1 MQLSWRR
8 ARLCADSEA
17 RLNPG
22 SRYALCF
29 APPVE
34 SPLWLAGSTWLGRD
48 AARDEPAEQPVVD
61 NILADTLHAITAMPR
76 RYGFHATLK
85 APFHLSESTCP
96 QELLEHVDAFAGDQ
110 HSFPMPQLVVSQLDQ
125 FLALVPALPAGRV
138 NAMAKACVA
147 EFDRH
152 RKPLD
157 EAELAR
163 RRRQRLT
170 PREDEMLVRWG
181 YPHVLDC
188 FRFHFTL
195 TDSLCGT
202 HDRFIDGVRG
212 AAERMFS
219 MPASQAAA
227 FDAISVFEETA
238 PGGDF
243 RLIHRAPF
251 GRQGR
256 LVYVVGASGVGK
268 DSLLRWAKVRTQP
281 QHGIVFAQRVITRP
295 LDSGVEQHEPV
306 TAAQFDVLRS
316 TGELGMT
323 WNAHGFSYGVRRPV
337 LDELK
342 YGMTVV
348 VSGSRAHL
356 PAALAHYP
364 DLEVV
369 HVTASD
375 DRVAQR
381 LRERGREDETAIA
394 TRQTREPLQCANGA
408 KVLEIS
414 NEGEISIAGEALMK
428 LLLRPR

>member
-1 MQLSWRR
+1 M
-8 ARLCADSEA
+8 
-17 RLNPG
+17 NPA
-22 SRYALCF
+22 SRYALYF
-29 APPVE
+29 APPLE

-61 NILADTLHAITAMPR
+61 NILSDTLRAITAAPR

-85 APFHLSESTCP
+85 APFHLAESSSVRD
-96 QELLEHVDAFAGDQ
+96 LLDNVDEFARKQ
-110 HSFPMPQLVVSQLDQ
+110 HSFPLPRLAVSQLDQ
-125 FLALVPALPAGRV
+125 FLALVPAQPAGRI

-147 EFDRH
+147 EFDSH
-152 RKPLD
+152 RRPLT
-157 EAELAR
+157 EEELAR
-163 RRRQRLT
+163 RRQQRLS
-170 PREDEMLVRWG
+170 PRENELLVRWG

-202 HDRFIDGVRG
+202 HCRFVEGIRG
-212 AAERMFS
+212 AAERMFA
-219 MPASQAAA
+219 MPIAQDAP
-227 FDAISVFEETA
+227 FDAISVFREAE
-238 PGGDF
+238 PGQDF

-256 LVYVVGASGVGK
+256 LIYVVGPSGAGK
-268 DSLLRWAKVRTQP
+268 DSLLRWARVRTQP

-295 LDSGVEQHEPV
+295 ADEGAEQHEPV
-306 TAAQFDVLRS
+306 TAAQFDVLRA
-316 TGELGMT
+316 TGELAMT
-323 WNAHGFSYGVRRPV
+323 WQAHGFSYGIRRQV

-356 PAALAHYP
+356 PAALAQFP

-369 HVTASD
+369 HITASSECI
-375 DRVAQR
+375 AQR
-381 LRERGREDETAIA
+381 LRERGREDEAAIA
-394 TRQTREPLQCANGA
+394 ARRERQPLGCLDGA
-408 KVLEIS
+408 PVIEIS
-414 NEGEISIAGEALMK
+414 NDGELSLAGEVLLH